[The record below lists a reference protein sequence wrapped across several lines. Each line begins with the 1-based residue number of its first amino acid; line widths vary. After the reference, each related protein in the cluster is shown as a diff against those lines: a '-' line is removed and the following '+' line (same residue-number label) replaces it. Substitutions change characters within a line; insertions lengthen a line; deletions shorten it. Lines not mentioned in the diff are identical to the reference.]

1 MSALPAKGDCFCKK
15 SPIHCN
21 NKSKG
26 EMIMKYAV
34 IAVVVIIVLIALYIG
49 KTYNSLVRK
58 RNTVEEAFATMDVY
72 LKKRWD
78 LIPNIVASVKGY
90 AKHEAETL
98 ERVIAARNGGYQSLS
113 DDEKI
118 EANKELSRGIASINV
133 VAEQYPDLKANE
145 NFLNLNNQLQKN
157 EEDIAN
163 ARKYYNAV
171 VKKYN
176 NSVEMFPSSI
186 VASMFKFSRKSM
198 FVIENE
204 AEKQAVKVE
213 F

>member
-1 MSALPAKGDCFCKK
+1 
-15 SPIHCN
+15 
-21 NKSKG
+21 
-26 EMIMKYAV
+26 MKIAV
-34 IAVVVIIVLIALYIG
+34 IVVIALVVLIALYIG
-49 KTYNSLVRK
+49 STYNSLIKK
-58 RNTVEEAFATMDVY
+58 RNSVDEAFATMDVY

-98 ERVIAARNGGYQSLS
+98 EKVIAARNGRYQDLS

-118 EANKELSRGIASINV
+118 TANAELARGLAGINV

-145 NFLNLNNQLQKN
+145 SFLNLNGQLQKT

-171 VKKYN
+171 VKAYN
-176 NSVEMFPSSI
+176 NKVQMFPSSI
-186 VASMFKFSRKSM
+186 VASMFKFASRRM
-198 FVIENE
+198 FIIENE
-204 AEKQAVKVE
+204 AEKEAVKVE